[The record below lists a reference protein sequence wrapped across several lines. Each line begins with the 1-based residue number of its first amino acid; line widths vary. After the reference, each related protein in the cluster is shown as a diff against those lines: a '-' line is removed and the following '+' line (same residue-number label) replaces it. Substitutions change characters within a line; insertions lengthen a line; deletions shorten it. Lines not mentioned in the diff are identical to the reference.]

1 MDNFTDIDEGVYVKD
16 DELLSVVF
24 NIISKDVV
32 IRSILNMVDDHAA
45 KKAKVARF
53 VYPRKTREELWDTV
67 RGKRITGCR
76 DDIAS
81 GGVNLYFRVQSEF
94 RADFRVPLTLSW
106 SVRRRI
112 FLLLVTRERL
122 FQTSLKY

>member
-1 MDNFTDIDEGVYVKD
+1 MDNFTDIDEGFYVKD

-53 VYPRKTREELWDTV
+53 VYPRKTREELWDT
-67 RGKRITGCR
+67 GCR

-81 GGVNLYFRVQSEF
+81 GGVNLYFRVQAEF